1 MFSIDGKLYAFSMR
15 LYRLIIL
22 NALFVIGCLPIVTI
36 GASFTAL
43 VSVTHH
49 DERQMVR
56 AFFKTYRQEIWVTLP
71 YLFFHLMSA
80 LFIQSLRMADTG
92 ASRLLYYISLC
103 FIFFVLTYNLNLYVA
118 HVLHPKTSV
127 FKIFQYSFFLTI
139 WSFYKTFWIPVMMG
153 LAIWYLYQLLGLMIL
168 LVLFSLPI
176 WLHLL
181 LIEQDAQR
189 VSEYF
194 VKLKVFNVNGK

>member
-1 MFSIDGKLYAFSMR
+1 M
-15 LYRLIIL
+15 
-22 NALFVIGCLPIVTI
+22 TI

-43 VSVTHH
+43 VSVTHS
-49 DERQMVR
+49 DERQLVR
-56 AFFKTYRQEIWVTLP
+56 AFISTYRQQIGASLP
-71 YLFFHLMSA
+71 YLLFHLMSA
-80 LFIQSLRMADTG
+80 LFIQSLRTADTG
-92 ASRLLYYISLC
+92 ASRLLYYVSLG

-118 HVLHPKTSV
+118 HALHPKTNPYR
-127 FKIFQYSFFLTI
+127 IFQYSFFLTI
-139 WSFYKTFWIPVMMG
+139 WSFYKTFWIPIMMG
-153 LAIWYLYQLLGLMIL
+153 LANWFLYRLLGLMIL

>member
-1 MFSIDGKLYAFSMR
+1 MFAIDGKLYAVSMR

-43 VSVTHH
+43 VSVTHS
-49 DERQMVR
+49 DERQLVR
-56 AFFKTYRQEIWVTLP
+56 AFISTYRQQIGASLP
-71 YLFFHLMSA
+71 YLLFHLMSA
-80 LFIQSLRMADTG
+80 LFIQSLRTADTG
-92 ASRLLYYISLC
+92 ASRLLYYVSLG
-103 FIFFVLTYNLNLYVA
+103 FIFFV
-118 HVLHPKTSV
+118 
-127 FKIFQYSFFLTI
+127 LTI
-139 WSFYKTFWIPVMMG
+139 WSFYKTFWIPIMMG
-153 LAIWYLYQLLGLMIL
+153 LAIWFLYRLLGLMIL